1 MHIYTRG
8 CTRTR
13 ARAVKGKVWSE
24 GENGKWDWKE
34 THVTWACE
42 AQLLS
47 TKISIMPP
55 FRTDF
60 EKSMTVLQPKRS
72 IDKIQWF
79 ERNFILS
86 SFHWNGT
93 MEYEKV
99 YELFSVAFLPSIAW
113 GWVSNI
119 LRERGTVK
127 PTPTS
132 SVHFKTKMAA
142 RNGRCSV
149 STILRENRQ
158 LWTV

>member
-1 MHIYTRG
+1 MHTYTRG

-13 ARAVKGKVWSE
+13 ARAVKEKIWSE
-24 GENGKWDWKE
+24 GENGEWDWRE
-34 THVTWACE
+34 TRVKPTCLARKYRS
-42 AQLLS
+42 AQRFAPC
-47 TKISIMPP
+47 K
-55 FRTDF
+55 TDF
-60 EKSMTVLQPKRS
+60 EKSTTVLQSKRS

-113 GWVSNI
+113 GWVS
-119 LRERGTVK
+119 RGIHQRL
-127 PTPTS
+127 PPRYI
-132 SVHFKTKMAA
+132 FKTKMAA
-142 RNGRCSV
+142 RNGRCLV
-149 STILRENRQ
+149 STILRENRE